1 MDEEEVEDSSDIED
15 EINKKIDTIL
25 SFQNQIAAL
34 NKHLSVAR
42 LRLSVYN
49 DITNIISSH
58 IDKKLDDHN
67 F

>member
-1 MDEEEVEDSSDIED
+1 MEDSSDIED